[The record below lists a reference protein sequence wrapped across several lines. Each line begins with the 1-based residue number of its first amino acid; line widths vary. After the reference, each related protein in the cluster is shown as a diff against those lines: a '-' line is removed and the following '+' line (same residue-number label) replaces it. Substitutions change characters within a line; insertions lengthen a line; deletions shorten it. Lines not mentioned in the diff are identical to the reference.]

1 MDELNSLELKLESM
15 LTNESARHNHQ
26 EIPEVPVPL
35 MLVEEEVEEDF
46 DLRSRSRV
54 NTFGRFFDFE
64 VNTGDEY
71 GEFYRFNVR
80 KSSEVVMSEYE
91 DVENI
96 EEDDELND
104 ENTQQKEQSAESEV
118 EEDISSNILSYL
130 K

>member
-1 MDELNSLELKLESM
+1 MDELNSLELKLESL
-15 LTNESARHNHQ
+15 LTNESTRSNQ

-35 MLVEEEVEEDF
+35 MLIEEEVEE

-64 VNTGDEY
+64 VNTGDAY

-80 KSSEVVMSEYE
+80 KSSEVVMSELE
-91 DVENI
+91 DVESI
-96 EEDDELND
+96 EEIQMKIKKE
-104 ENTQQKEQSAESEV
+104 ENLHQEIEIS
-118 EEDISSNILSYL
+118 EEDISSKLISYL

>member
-104 ENTQQKEQSAESEV
+104 ENTHQEQSAESEL
-118 EEDISSNILSYL
+118 EEDISSKIISYL